1 MVEFNI
7 WLKKKKNQVTSEAD
21 IIHLQ
26 VFFFSWAGLLT
37 LVSMAVF
44 WMMKIASLITD
55 MSGFSAMK
63 TMVTNINE
71 SNT

>member
-21 IIHLQ
+21 IIRLQ

-37 LVSMAVF
+37 LVFMAVF
-44 WMMKIASLITD
+44 WMMKIASLIAN

>member
-21 IIHLQ
+21 IIRLQ
-26 VFFFSWAGLLT
+26 VFFFSWAGFLT
-37 LVSMAVF
+37 LVFMAVF

-63 TMVTNINE
+63 TMDKYQ
-71 SNT
+71 

>member
-1 MVEFNI
+1 MV
-7 WLKKKKNQVTSEAD
+7 KKKNQVTSEAD
-21 IIHLQ
+21 IICLQ

-37 LVSMAVF
+37 LVFMAIF

-55 MSGFSAMK
+55 MYGFSAMR
-63 TMVTNINE
+63 TIVTNINE